1 MLLSLALIFL
11 IGMLFGA
18 AARKL
23 HLPGLIGMLAAGILM
38 GPNLFNMIDGSVLAI
53 SSELRQIALVIILMR
68 AGLSLNVA
76 DLKRIGIPAVL
87 MCFVPASCEIAG
99 VLLLAPK
106 LLGITLAEAAVMGSV
121 IAAVSPA
128 VIVPRMITLMDSGW
142 GSEKKIPQLIMAGAS
157 VDDVFVIVLFSSFT
171 AIASGEVISASVIAH
186 IPVAVITGI
195 IAGIVCGSLLSV
207 LFRRISGQPVV
218 KLIVLLC
225 VCLLAAALEKT
236 IESVIPFSGLLAV
249 MAVGVTLLKRD
260 PQLAKGFSWQLS
272 QLWTGAEI
280 MLFVLV
286 GATVDLSYAVTAG
299 PMILVLLAGA
309 LLFRMAGVFISLLP
323 AALNKRERLFCMIA
337 YLPKATV
344 QAAIGGLPLAM
355 GLPCGKIVLTAAV
368 VSILLTAPLGALGV
382 DLTYRKLLKRNCP

>member
-38 GPNLFNMIDGSVLAI
+38 GPNLLNMIDGSVLNI

-68 AGLSLNVA
+68 AGLSLNLE

-171 AIASGEVISASVIAH
+171 VIASGEVISASVIAH
-186 IPVAVITGI
+186 TPVAVITGI

-236 IESVIPFSGLLAV
+236 IESAIPFSGLLAV

-382 DLTYRKLLKRNCP
+382 DLTYRKLLKRN